1 MNPIIANFASAEFK
15 LKQKKKKIFCSGFMS
30 PELFHNRNYDEKIDV
45 FALGIIFYAF
55 LYQKYPFEGKDF
67 RET

>member
-1 MNPIIANFASAEFK
+1 MA
-15 LKQKKKKIFCSGFMS
+15 
-30 PELFHNRNYDEKIDV
+30 PELFHNRNYDQKIDV

-67 RET
+67 RETSQLNEKCEL